1 MTFDSPAPAP
11 PASDVPNTRRSV
23 LEYVTIPGC
32 RDCVQFGGLIAR
44 VSPDYP
50 GLEVREVPGDTPRG
64 MSISVMRGA
73 MRFPVI
79 VLDDDIIAIES
90 ISEADLRTTLD
101 ARRDER

>member
-1 MTFDSPAPAP
+1 MTLDPPAPAGSR
-11 PASDVPNTRRSV
+11 ATGSRRFV

-32 RDCVQFGGLIAR
+32 RDCVQFEQLIAR

-50 GLEVREVPGDTPRG
+50 EFEVRQVAGDTRRG
-64 MSISVMRGA
+64 MEISVTRGA

-90 ISEADLRTTLD
+90 IAEADLRMTLD
-101 ARRDER
+101 ARRDDR